1 MFVDSHCHLDDDDF
15 APEGIPEIISRAQSA
30 GVGHFLTICT
40 RIVEFDRILK
50 AADTSP
56 LIHCTVGTH
65 PHHAEEEHELNVT
78 CDEIIAYTKNP
89 KVVGIG
95 ETGLD
100 YHYNNSPP
108 EKQQKVFATH
118 IEAGLAA
125 ELPLIIHTREA
136 DDDTIRLIRDVGG
149 GKSRGVIHC
158 FSGDV
163 KFAQQSL
170 DLGYYISFSGII
182 TFKKA
187 DDIRDAVK
195 YAPLDRILV
204 ETDAPWLAPM
214 PHRGKRNEPAYVVLT
229 AQRVAQLKN
238 ISVEE
243 VAEKT
248 TENFFKL
255 FQKIP
260 SPAGGRG

>member
-1 MFVDSHCHLDDDDF
+1 MLVDSHCHLDDADF
-15 APEGIPEIISRAQSA
+15 ADEGVIEIVNRAKAA

-40 RIVEFDRILK
+40 RIVEFDKIL
-50 AADTSP
+50 ATANLSP

-65 PHHAEEEHELNVT
+65 PHHAEEDSELNVT
-78 CDEIIAYTKNP
+78 CDEIVAYTKEP

-100 YHYNNSPP
+100 YHYNHSPP

-118 IEAGLAA
+118 IEAGLATD
-125 ELPLIIHTREA
+125 LPLIIHTREA
-136 DDDTIRLIRDVGG
+136 DDDTIRIIRDTGK
-149 GKSRGVIHC
+149 GKSRGVMHC
-158 FSGDV
+158 FSGNV
-163 KFAQQSL
+163 KFAQASL

-187 DDIRDAVK
+187 DDIREAVK

-214 PHRGKRNEPAYVVLT
+214 PHRGKRNEPSFVVLT
-229 AQRVAQLKN
+229 AQMIAQLKN

-248 TENFFKL
+248 TENFFRL
-255 FQKIP
+255 FSKIKRE
-260 SPAGGRG
+260 AA

>member
-1 MFVDSHCHLDDDDF
+1 MYVDSHCHLDDADF
-15 APEGIPEIISRAQSA
+15 ADEGVVEIVNRAKSA

-40 RIVEFDRILK
+40 RIVEFDKILATAQK
-50 AADTSP
+50 SP

-65 PHHAEEEHELNVT
+65 PHHAEEESELNVT
-78 CDEIIAYTKNP
+78 VDEIVSYTKDP

-108 EKQQKVFATH
+108 DKQQKVFATH

-125 ELPLIIHTREA
+125 DLPLIIHTRAA
-136 DDDTIRLIRDVGG
+136 DDDTIRLMRNVGK
-149 GKSRGVIHC
+149 GKSRGVMHC
-158 FSGDV
+158 FSGDL
-163 KFAQQSL
+163 KLAQHSL

-187 DDIRDAVK
+187 DELREVVK
-195 YAPLDRILV
+195 YVPIERILV
-204 ETDAPWLAPM
+204 ETDAPWLAPV
-214 PHRGKRNEPAYVVLT
+214 PHRGKRNEPSFVVLT
-229 AQRVAQLKN
+229 AQMVAQLKN
-238 ISVEE
+238 MPVEE

-248 TENFFKL
+248 TDNFFQL
-255 FQKIP
+255 FSKIP
-260 SPAGGRG
+260 RNAA

>member
-15 APEGIPEIISRAQSA
+15 AAEGVPEIVNRAQAA

-40 RIVEFDRILK
+40 RMVEFPKIL
-50 AADTSP
+50 ATANVSP

-65 PHHAEEEHELNVT
+65 PHHAEEPTELDVT
-78 CDEIIAYTKNP
+78 ADEIVAHTKDP

-100 YHYNNSPP
+100 YHYDNSPRD
-108 EKQQKVFATH
+108 KQQKVFATH
-118 IEAGLAA
+118 IEAGLKAD
-125 ELPLIIHTREA
+125 LPLIIHTREA
-136 DDDTIRLIRDVGG
+136 DDDTVRLMRDVGD
-149 GKSRGVIHC
+149 GKSRGVMHC
-158 FSGDV
+158 FSGD
-163 KFAQQSL
+163 KNFASRCL

-187 DDIRDAVK
+187 DDIREAVK
-195 YAPLDRILV
+195 FTPMDRLLI
-204 ETDAPWLAPM
+204 ETDAPWLAPV
-214 PHRGKRNEPAYVVLT
+214 PHRGKRNEPSYVVLT
-229 AQRVAQLKN
+229 AQTVAQLKN

-248 TENFFKL
+248 TENFFRL
-255 FQKIP
+255 FNKIKRE
-260 SPAGGRG
+260 AA